1 MPATTTRFSAKAHT
15 RPNYTY
21 SVFHQ
26 SLLHENN
33 AEDYALRH
41 IYSLE
46 NTKVLLEKWGWTS
59 EHIKVGIDNATID
72 VYKNVVWLHIP
83 NRIEKRG
90 QKIKI
95 KGICRFISKVDYVAV
110 LVERAWDKADPY
122 KLVPGDSWNELIAKG
137 MNDEFYELHLNAYE
151 ITCTCHAYQGLEKAF
166 AQDALAGIALIN
178 NPIAIGQTP
187 DKHVFAA
194 WKYLGAANQR
204 QYEYCWANRK
214 DAYLIEQRGRDWEFE
229 DEEIATW

>member
-1 MPATTTRFSAKAHT
+1 MPATFQFSAKAHT

-33 AEDYALRH
+33 AQDYALKY

-46 NTKVLLEKWGWTS
+46 NTKVLLDKWGWTP
-59 EHIKVGIDNATID
+59 EQIKVGIEHATID

-83 NRIEKRG
+83 NHIEKRG
-90 QKIKI
+90 QQVKI
-95 KGICRFISKVDYVAV
+95 KGICRFISKVDYVGV
-110 LVERAWDKADPY
+110 LVDRAWDKADPY
-122 KLVPGDSWNELIAKG
+122 KLIPGDSWDELIAKG
-137 MNDEFYELHLNAYE
+137 MNDEFYELQLNAHE
-151 ITCTCHAYQGLEKAF
+151 IVCTCHAYRGLEAAF
-166 AQDALAGIALIN
+166 AQDAIALTALIY

-204 QYEYCWANRK
+204 QYEHAFANRR
-214 DAYLIEQRGRDWEFE
+214 DANEEQQGRSGEFE